1 MNIVCFALICYPAYF
16 ALSFHS
22 RGVHKMN
29 EGFMAGSVEIVQL
42 WFMQWHKKWF
52 VVFILDGQV
61 DLSHNHKTFAW
72 HDHGTYIVASKSNA
86 HNKHMHQLL
95 ICWYEI
101 WWSKVDGVHG
111 YRVQGNQH
119 KHGYTKNVSSLEKH
133 KELLTLSAVSFPD
146 YGAASMCKYKY
157 NFENAST
164 KLAQE
169 ELPGLTQVFV
179 DGWPSCVLMGKPPY

>member
-1 MNIVCFALICYPAYF
+1 
-16 ALSFHS
+16 
-22 RGVHKMN
+22 MN
-29 EGFMAGSVEIVQL
+29 EGFMAGSVRIVQL

-72 HDHGTYIVASKSNA
+72 HDDGTYIVASNA
-86 HNKHMHQLL
+86 HNKHMHKWLR
-95 ICWYEI
+95 CWYEI
-101 WWSKVDGVHG
+101 WWSQQVNLVQGTG
-111 YRVQGNQH
+111 YRETSINRDTQKMYHPWKSV
-119 KHGYTKNVSSLEKH
+119 KNCWRCLQ
-133 KELLTLSAVSFPD
+133 FPFLI
-146 YGAASMCKYKY
+146 GTASMCKY

-164 KLAQE
+164 KLTQG